1 MVSTANADRE
11 QLADLLRRQCFVIGR
26 DQALACGLTR
36 AAVEHRIRPGGPW
49 QRLLPGVYVAVTGRV
64 SAEQREMP
72 ALLHAGPQS
81 VLTGLAAVRRY
92 GVRTSETRTIDVL
105 VPVGTR
111 CRSRDFVMIQRTARM
126 PPNVCVTGE
135 FRFTTP
141 DRAIA
146 DAARRMKTAREV
158 RALVSDAVQHQRC
171 SIEMLSVELDRGPV
185 QGSAFLRA
193 ALVEVRDG
201 IRSGPE
207 GDLRV
212 LLRRGRVPMPMF
224 NARLYDEKKT
234 LIAVADAWWE
244 DAGVAAEVD
253 SREYHYSAED
263 WQRTM
268 RRHDRL
274 VARGVLVL
282 HFTPARI
289 RAEPQAVAAEIRSA
303 LIAGRDRPRLPIR
316 CLPAAA

>member
-1 MVSTANADRE
+1 MTSTADADRE
-11 QLADLLRRQCFVIGR
+11 QLADLLRRQNLVIGR

-36 AAVEHRIRPGGPW
+36 AAVEHRIRLGGPW
-49 QRLLPGVYVAVTGRV
+49 RRLLPGVYVAVTGRI
-64 SAEQREMP
+64 SAEQQEMA
-72 ALLHAGPQS
+72 ALLHAGPRS
-81 VLTGLAAVRRY
+81 VLTGLAAARRY
-92 GVRTSETRTIDVL
+92 GIRVPENRTIDVL
-105 VPVGTR
+105 VPVSTR
-111 CRSRDFVMIQRTARM
+111 CRSRGFVMVQRTSRM
-126 PPNVCVTGE
+126 PPNFCVSGE
-135 FRFTTP
+135 FRFATP

-146 DAARRMKTAREV
+146 DAARRMTTARDV
-158 RALVSDAVQHQRC
+158 RVLVADAVQHQRC
-171 SIEMLSVELDRGPV
+171 SIEMLTVELDHGPV

-193 ALVEVRDG
+193 ALAEVREG

-212 LLRRGRVPMPMF
+212 LLRRGRLPMPKF
-224 NARLYDEKKT
+224 NARLYDEKT
-234 LIAVADAWWE
+234 LIAVADCWWE

-316 CLPAAA
+316 CLPAVA

>member
-1 MVSTANADRE
+1 MILTANADSE
-11 QLADLLRRQCFVIGR
+11 QLADLLRRQSLVIGR

-36 AAVEHRIRPGGPW
+36 AAIEHRIRRGGPW
-49 QRLLPGVYVAVTGRV
+49 RRLLPGVYVAVTGRV
-64 SAEQREMP
+64 SAEQQEMA
-72 ALLHAGPQS
+72 ALLHAGPLS

-92 GVRTSETRTIDVL
+92 GIRVPAIRTIDVL
-105 VPVGTR
+105 VPVSTR
-111 CRSRDFVMIQRTARM
+111 CRSRAFVMIQRTSRM
-126 PPNVCVTGE
+126 PPNFCVSGE
-135 FRFTTP
+135 FRFATP

-146 DAARRMKTAREV
+146 DAARRMTTEREV
-158 RALVSDAVQHQRC
+158 RVLVADAVQHQRC
-171 SIEMLSVELDRGPV
+171 SIEMLNIELDRGPV

-193 ALVEVRDG
+193 ALAEVREG

-212 LLRRGRVPMPMF
+212 LLRRERVPMPMF
-224 NARLYDEKKT
+224 NARLYDEKT

-316 CLPAAA
+316 CWPAAA

>member
-1 MVSTANADRE
+1 MHSADSLASGA
-11 QLADLLRRQCFVIGR
+11 LADILRRQHHVIGR
-26 DQALACGLTR
+26 DQALACGLSR
-36 AAVEHRIRPGGPW
+36 AALRYHLRASGPW
-49 QRLLPGVYVAVTGRV
+49 QTLLPGVYRTMTGPV
-64 SAEQREMP
+64 SAGQRDIA
-72 ALLHAGPQS
+72 ALLHAGPRS
-81 VLTGLAAVRRY
+81 AITGMAAARHFGFQVPDASPVDVVIPMQVRRQSI
-92 GVRTSETRTIDVL
+92 GFVRVQRSE
-105 VPVGTR
+105 
-111 CRSRDFVMIQRTARM
+111 RM
-126 PPNVCVTGE
+126 PVDVCAEGE
-135 FRFTTP
+135 IRFVLP
-141 DRAIA
+141 ARAVA
-146 DAARRMKTAREV
+146 DAARRMRSAREV
-158 RALVSDAVQHQRC
+158 RVLIAETVQQQRC
-171 SIEMLSVELDRGPV
+171 TIEMLNVELEQGPA

-193 ALVEVRDG
+193 ALAEVREG
-201 IRSGPE
+201 IRSAPE

-212 LLRRGRVPMPMF
+212 LLRRERVPMPMF

-316 CLPAAA
+316 CLPTAA

>member
-1 MVSTANADRE
+1 
-11 QLADLLRRQCFVIGR
+11 
-26 DQALACGLTR
+26 
-36 AAVEHRIRPGGPW
+36 
-49 QRLLPGVYVAVTGRV
+49 VYLAVTGAV
-64 SAEQREMP
+64 SPDQREMA
-72 ALLHAGPQS
+72 ALLHAGPRS
-81 VLTGLAAVRRY
+81 ALTGMAALRHYGFQLSEAYPIDVVVPVDVRRQ
-92 GVRTSETRTIDVL
+92 GTGFVRVQRSE
-105 VPVGTR
+105 
-111 CRSRDFVMIQRTARM
+111 RM
-126 PPNVCVTGE
+126 PVDVCAEGE
-135 FRFTTP
+135 IRFVLP
-141 DRAIA
+141 ARAVA
-146 DAARRMKTAREV
+146 DAARRMRSAREV
-158 RALVSDAVQHQRC
+158 RVLIAQTVQQQRC
-171 SIEMLSVELDRGPV
+171 TIGMLTIELEQGPA

-193 ALVEVRDG
+193 ALVEVREG

-212 LLRRGRVPMPMF
+212 LLRRGRLPMPMF
-224 NARLYDEKKT
+224 NARLYDEKT
-234 LIAVADAWWE
+234 LIAVADCGWE

-263 WQRTM
+263 WQCTM

-316 CLPAAA
+316 CLPAVA

>member
-1 MVSTANADRE
+1 MA
-11 QLADLLRRQCFVIGR
+11 
-26 DQALACGLTR
+26 
-36 AAVEHRIRPGGPW
+36 
-49 QRLLPGVYVAVTGRV
+49 
-64 SAEQREMP
+64 
-72 ALLHAGPQS
+72 ALLHAGPRS

-92 GVRTSETRTIDVL
+92 GARTPETRTIDVL

-111 CRSRDFVMIQRTARM
+111 CRSRNFVMVQRTARM
-126 PPNVCVTGE
+126 PPNVCVAGE

-193 ALVEVRDG
+193 ALEEVRDG
-201 IRSGPE
+201 IRSVPE

-212 LLRRGRVPMPMF
+212 LLRRGRLPMPMF
-224 NARLYDEKKT
+224 NARLYDDNKA
-234 LIAVADAWWE
+234 LIAVADCWWD

-316 CLPAAA
+316 SLPAAA

>member
-1 MVSTANADRE
+1 
-11 QLADLLRRQCFVIGR
+11 
-26 DQALACGLTR
+26 
-36 AAVEHRIRPGGPW
+36 
-49 QRLLPGVYVAVTGRV
+49 VYLAVTGAV
-64 SAEQREMP
+64 SPDQREIA
-72 ALLHAGPQS
+72 ALLHAGPRS
-81 VLTGLAAVRRY
+81 ALTGMAALRHYGFQLPEAYPIDVVVPVDVRRQ
-92 GVRTSETRTIDVL
+92 GTGFVRVQRSE
-105 VPVGTR
+105 
-111 CRSRDFVMIQRTARM
+111 RM
-126 PPNVCVTGE
+126 PVDVCAEGE
-135 FRFTTP
+135 IRFVLP
-141 DRAIA
+141 ARAVA
-146 DAARRMKTAREV
+146 DAARRTRSAREV
-158 RALVSDAVQHQRC
+158 QVLIAQTVQQQRC
-171 SIEMLSVELDRGPV
+171 TIEMLTIELEQGPA

-193 ALVEVRDG
+193 ALAEVREG

-212 LLRRGRVPMPMF
+212 LLRRRRLPMPMF
-224 NARLYDEKKT
+224 NARLYDEKA
-234 LIAVADAWWE
+234 LIAVTDCWWE

-316 CLPAAA
+316 CLPAVA